1 MFEFLGSFTLLN
13 PWYLVG
19 LSAAAIPLIIHLSRS
34 RRTKKM
40 RFSTTRF
47 FTEQFLRSYR
57 MSRLKELA
65 LLACRMALFALLAMA
80 LTQPLYMPKGTSL
93 LGEGGSR
100 AVVLVLDNSA
110 SMGYTEKGE
119 TLFDR
124 ARRAAR
130 TILDG
135 LGSGDSATLVLAGRQ
150 ADGPE
155 VVFAKPTSQL
165 GDVRQALD
173 RLQVA
178 ALGTDLTA
186 ALAEA
191 EKIAQHAPAA
201 NREVYLLSDLQ
212 ASGWTEPSED
222 RPSDPSRVAFVFVRV
237 RPESP
242 VTNRAITSVRYLS
255 ARPMVGV
262 PFAIRPL
269 ISIRGEDR
277 TEVVARLYID
287 GEKVGEQRVER
298 QPNGRWAMPRF
309 YHTFTSG
316 GWHAGHVEV
325 EDAAMP
331 LDNRRFFAVQ
341 VLDTIK
347 ILAVNGSPSRVAR
360 LDELF
365 FLRLALTASPE
376 GQPSPVQVDTVATSG
391 LAAAE
396 LGKYPL
402 VILANVESLPPA
414 AVEKLEEYVE
424 NGGSLLV
431 FLGDKV
437 NASSYNESLAGPNL
451 RHGGLLPG
459 RLTRIE
465 GDPASGKDIAFLGG
479 ADYDHPALAA
489 FQDPRFA
496 SLVGPSVTFQA
507 LWHVETPPE
516 RVLMKASSGAPLLC
530 EKSFGKGRVMLFSST
545 CDRDWTNF
553 PIRPVFLPWTHRL
566 VAYLAQQPLGHQA
579 PNLTGEV
586 VRLLSSAGDTETPL
600 LVKKPN
606 GDIASA
612 RLSSDETPTLAFAD
626 TQMPGIYTVLR
637 SEQTGPAGLFAVNL
651 DGHESDLTY
660 LDDGLADESADSSTP
675 EAGMLAALKKR
686 WDRPVLSYVADPS
699 EAGDP
704 LASARHGYKLWD
716 YVLIVVLVIGLFEP
730 WLANRISAR
739 LYGRP
744 RTTPEIALPGS
755 ARMATLS
762 EPVSSGRAAVE
773 GDRR

>member
-1 MFEFLGSFTLLN
+1 
-13 PWYLVG
+13 
-19 LSAAAIPLIIHLSRS
+19 
-34 RRTKKM
+34 
-40 RFSTTRF
+40 
-47 FTEQFLRSYR
+47 
-57 MSRLKELA
+57 
-65 LLACRMALFALLAMA
+65 MA
-80 LTQPLYMPKGTSL
+80 
-93 LGEGGSR
+93 
-100 AVVLVLDNSA
+100 
-110 SMGYTEKGE
+110 YTEKGE

-135 LGSGDSATLVLAGRQ
+135 LGSGDSATLVLAGRR
-150 ADGPE
+150 AEGAE
-155 VVFAKPTSQL
+155 VVFPKPTSQL

-173 RLQVA
+173 RLQVT
-178 ALGTDLTA
+178 ALSTDLTA

-191 EKIAQHAPAA
+191 EKIAQDAPAA

-212 ASGWTEPSED
+212 VSGWTQPSEN

-242 VTNRAITSVRYLS
+242 VMNRAITSVRYMAS
-255 ARPMVGV
+255 RPMIGV

-277 TEVVARLYID
+277 AEVVARLYID

-325 EDAAMP
+325 EDAVLP

-341 VLDTIK
+341 VLDTVK
-347 ILAVNGSPSRVAR
+347 VLAVNGAPSRVAR

-376 GQPSPVQVDTVATSG
+376 GQPSPMQVDTVSTTG

-402 VILANVESLPPA
+402 VILANVESVPPT

-424 NGGSLLV
+424 SGGSLLV

-437 NASSYNESLAGPNL
+437 NPSSYNESLVGSNL

-465 GDPASGKDIAFLGG
+465 GDPAGGKDIAFLGG

-489 FQDPRFA
+489 FQDSRFA
-496 SLVGPSVTFQA
+496 SLVGPSITFQA
-507 LWHVETPPE
+507 LWRVEAPPE

-566 VAYLAQQPLGHQA
+566 VAYLAQQPLRHQA

-586 VRLLSSAGDTETPL
+586 VHLSSSASDAETPL

-612 RLSSDETPTLAFAD
+612 RLSSDETPTFTFAD
-626 TQMPGIYTVLR
+626 THLPGIYTLLR
-637 SEQTGPAGLFAVNL
+637 GEQTGPAGLFAVNL

-660 LDDGLADESADSSTP
+660 LDEVLDDEVADSTVAP
-675 EAGMLAALKKR
+675 EARMLAALKKR
-686 WDRPVLSYVADPS
+686 WDRPVLSYVADPA
-699 EAGDP
+699 EVGDA

-716 YVLIVVLVIGLFEP
+716 YVLLVVLVIGLFEP

-744 RTTPEIALPGS
+744 RSAAEIASPGS
-755 ARMATLS
+755 AQLANLS
-762 EPVSSGRAAVE
+762 EPVSPERTAVE
-773 GDRR
+773 GTRR